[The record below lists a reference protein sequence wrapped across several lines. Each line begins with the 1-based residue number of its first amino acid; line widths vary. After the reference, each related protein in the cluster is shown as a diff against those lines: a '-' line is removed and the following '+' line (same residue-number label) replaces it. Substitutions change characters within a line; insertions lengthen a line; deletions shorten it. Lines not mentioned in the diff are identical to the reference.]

1 MSTKGYVEVAIKP
14 PILFAAALALGYAL
28 TCFWPIG
35 PGLARPNDLGLAV
48 ALAFVVA
55 GFALAILSIRRFRM
69 ANTSVLPGEPASA
82 LVTAEPNKISRNPIY
97 IGFVLVYFG
106 VVLHEES

>member
-35 PGLARPNDLGLAV
+35 PGLAKPNDLGLAV

-55 GFALAILSIRRFRM
+55 GFCARDSVHPPVSHGEYQDATRRAGVGARDGGAL
-69 ANTSVLPGEPASA
+69 
-82 LVTAEPNKISRNPIY
+82 
-97 IGFVLVYFG
+97 
-106 VVLHEES
+106 